1 VTPLDRTMTHEE
13 WQAQV
18 VELAHILGWKHLHVR
33 RTIGRGRKWTTST
46 NRTGWPDLFLW
57 HDQRGFVAIELK
69 VKPDKPT
76 PEQVEVLDELARA
89 GARTMVAYPDDLGEV
104 QEILSGRSRG

>member
-1 VTPLDRTMTHEE
+1 MTHEE

-18 VELAHILGWKHLHVR
+18 VQLAHILGWNHLHVR

-46 NRTGWPDLFLW
+46 NRKGWPDLFLW

-69 VKPDKPT
+69 VKPDKPK
-76 PEQVEVLDELARA
+76 PEQLEVLDELARA
-89 GARTMVAYPDDLGEV
+89 GARTMVAYPDDLDEV
-104 QEILSGRSRG
+104 QAILSGKK